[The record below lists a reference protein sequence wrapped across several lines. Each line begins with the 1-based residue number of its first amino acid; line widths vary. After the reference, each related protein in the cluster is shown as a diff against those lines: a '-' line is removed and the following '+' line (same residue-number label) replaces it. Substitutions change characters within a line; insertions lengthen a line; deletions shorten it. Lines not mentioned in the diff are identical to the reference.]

1 LLSLDIVVITESW
14 LSPNVSNSA
23 INLNGFFIFRR
34 DRRDGRRGEGVCVYV
49 NDHMPVVHL
58 KELSHPE
65 VESLWLLIKPSRLP
79 RGINYIILAA
89 IYHPPK
95 SDDRVLLTH
104 LTESL
109 DSALTS
115 YPASAIIIAGDFNQF
130 RHSQLCNSF
139 SLKQVVKH
147 ATRGSNILDKIFP
160 MRPNFITFLRF
171 SHLSVS
177 PTITQC

>member
-1 LLSLDIVVITESW
+1 LLSLDIVVITETW

-23 INLNGFFIFRR
+23 INLNGFSIFRR
-34 DRRDGRRGEGVCVYV
+34 DRRDGRRGGGVCVYV

-79 RGINYIILAA
+79 RGINSIILAA

-104 LTESL
+104 LIESL
-109 DSALTS
+109 DSALISIPRCRTNRYANS
-115 YPASAIIIAGDFNQF
+115 FIIARSTVMLLTLAKLNIINHVIITIIFLNLIVF
-130 RHSQLCNSF
+130 CILSF
-139 SLKQVVKH
+139 
-147 ATRGSNILDKIFP
+147 
-160 MRPNFITFLRF
+160 
-171 SHLSVS
+171 
-177 PTITQC
+177 